1 MNKNKLV
8 FATHNAHKT
17 KEIRAAVG
25 EIFEILSLDDLD
37 FHDEI
42 DEPYETLSE
51 NARAKSEFIHKKFDI
66 NCFGDDTGLEVDAL
80 DGSPGVYSARYAGP
94 QCNAQD
100 NMQKLL
106 QEMEG
111 AENRSARFK
120 TVISLFLNGTEHQFE
135 GVVEGEILTE
145 KHGTDGFGYDPI
157 FKPNGFEL
165 SFAEMPLHEKN
176 KISHRGRAVQKLV
189 KFLKKS

>member
-25 EIFEILSLDDLD
+25 DIFEILSLDDLD

-80 DGSPGVYSARYAGP
+80 DGRPGVYSARYAGP

-157 FKPNGFEL
+157 FKPSGFEL

-176 KISHRGRAVQKLV
+176 EISHRGRAVQKLV
-189 KFLKKS
+189 EFLKKS

>member
-25 EIFEILSLDDLD
+25 DIFEILSLDDLD

-42 DEPYETLSE
+42 DEPYETLAE
-51 NARAKSEFIHKKFDI
+51 NARAKSAFIHKKFDI

-80 DGSPGVYSARYAGP
+80 DGRPGVYSARYAGP

-189 KFLKKS
+189 EFLKKS